1 MYKVTRT
8 VKGVTETLK
17 DSNSHLDKTFTDS
30 VAAELLA
37 KKLNANTLMN
47 TEHWTVQSVSLT
59 SQ

>member
-1 MYKVTRT
+1 MYKVIRT

-37 KKLNANTLMN
+37 KKLNANSLLN
-47 TEHWTVQSVSLT
+47 ADHWRVQQVR
-59 SQ
+59 